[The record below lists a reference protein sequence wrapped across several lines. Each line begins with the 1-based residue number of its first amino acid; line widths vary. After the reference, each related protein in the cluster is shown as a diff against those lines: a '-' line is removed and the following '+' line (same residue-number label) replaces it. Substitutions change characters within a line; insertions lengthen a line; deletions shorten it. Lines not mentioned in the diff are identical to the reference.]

1 MRLCER
7 RTCDDKKG
15 ILFDMDGTLI
25 NTYENINFRQALSEL
40 KTVQKTL
47 ILKILKSRVRS
58 FAEMETRILQEVE
71 DPAEGKELVR
81 RVSDFL
87 LEHYDNAPLKKDALM
102 FLQYVKQ
109 KNYKICLCTNNATE
123 IVSHILREK
132 HMEAYFDYV
141 ITSQQVTRSKPD
153 PQMYLEALHNIDL
166 TAEECIVFEDT
177 ENGVM
182 AARNAGID
190 VIVVNDK
197 EKRKYSDALMTI
209 RDFGDY
215 RLYQEF

>member
-1 MRLCER
+1 M
-7 RTCDDKKG
+7 TKKG

-166 TAEECIVFEDT
+166 TAEECFVFEDT

>member
-1 MRLCER
+1 M
-7 RTCDDKKG
+7 TKKG

-87 LEHYDNAPLKKDALM
+87 LEHYDNAPLKKDALK

>member
-1 MRLCER
+1 M
-7 RTCDDKKG
+7 TKKG

-132 HMEAYFDYV
+132 HMEAYFGYV

>member
-1 MRLCER
+1 M
-7 RTCDDKKG
+7 TKKG

-141 ITSQQVTRSKPD
+141 ITSKPD

>member
-1 MRLCER
+1 M
-7 RTCDDKKG
+7 TKKG

-87 LEHYDNAPLKKDALM
+87 LEHYDNAPLKKDSLM